1 MSKSA
6 THSPIIKQRPIF
18 CTQST
23 GRTGKSTFADGAISW
38 LTFAG
43 VPYVALDADVQH
55 HTLSDRHPGIPLFE
69 ATASQDKFGQFL
81 ASLPTD
87 KPVLLVDFPAQAT
100 ENILT
105 FSAHFHM
112 LEEFERLAIRP
123 TLLIFT
129 ADDSTAKNSAYDT
142 LEFFGTKADYILVEN
157 SARFDS
163 AGFQSTELYDR
174 FIKLGAPTISIPRMS
189 IAPGEWETA
198 QHRMGRGLSL
208 DDMTKLNE
216 LSPWA
221 KVELSGVRNRFLAQ
235 LEDCASLLLPDVALI
250 KNKVVRE
257 ESLST
262 KRPPNRFGDPALLSR
277 R

>member
-198 QHRMGRGLSL
+198 QHRLTKKSLLSL
-208 DDMTKLNE
+208 
-216 LSPWA
+216 
-221 KVELSGVRNRFLAQ
+221 SG
-235 LEDCASLLLPDVALI
+235 LLPVARYNTGKLPRLNWPCRGRDAQHQQCHHASDCHRQMRY
-250 KNKVVRE
+250 KR
-257 ESLST
+257 SLDE
-262 KRPPNRFGDPALLSR
+262 KQP
-277 R
+277 